1 MKYLVK
7 NDYAYSMSLTVR
19 RVIHLDEG
27 ISYTI
32 YGVRVTL
39 STGQVALERD
49 VGFDGERLLRR
60 LRLIAQRRV
69 PYYQVEDMINDYA
82 RGG

>member
-1 MKYLVK
+1 MKRVLK
-7 NDYAYSMSLTVR
+7 SDYAYSISLTMR
-19 RVIHLDEG
+19 RVMHLDVG
-27 ISYTI
+27 VSYTI

-39 STGQVALERD
+39 SSGEVALERD